1 MNYIVLLYK
10 CLIFVI
16 LKSILKLWLIKIMC
30 IIWLFVV
37 YLWIMI
43 DLNVCKGILKLN

>member
-16 LKSILKLWLIKIMC
+16 LKGILKLWLIKIMC

-37 YLWIMI
+37 YLWIMV
-43 DLNVCKGILKLN
+43 DLSVCKGILKLN

>member
-16 LKSILKLWLIKIMC
+16 LKDILKLWLIKIMC

-37 YLWIMI
+37 YLWIMV